1 MLLITPPIK
10 KMYMHFIFDFSTRS
24 FKSAST
30 QVVKTRNKL
39 LNEEIFFNSTRS
51 ASLSLRGAA
60 LRNFFAC
67 VVSHVNLAL
76 LIRSILSKVTIFTK
90 AIMHVVYPPKIF
102 HNYCIQF
109 LLGTTVMPREIEDN
123 GHEKFRGVNK
133 VHYGLG

>member
-10 KMYMHFIFDFSTRS
+10 KMYMHFIFDYSTRS

-51 ASLSLRGAA
+51 ALLSLRGAA

-90 AIMHVVYPPKIF
+90 AIMHVVYHPKFSITIVSNF
-102 HNYCIQF
+102 SWVLQSYQEKLKTMVMKN
-109 LLGTTVMPREIEDN
+109 LGV
-123 GHEKFRGVNK
+123 
-133 VHYGLG
+133 